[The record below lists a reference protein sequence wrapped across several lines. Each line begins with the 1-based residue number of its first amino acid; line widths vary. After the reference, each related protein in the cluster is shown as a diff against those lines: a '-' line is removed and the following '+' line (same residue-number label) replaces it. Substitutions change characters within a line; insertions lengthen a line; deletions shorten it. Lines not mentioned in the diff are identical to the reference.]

1 MPAATI
7 LIGALVLP
15 MTAAAFSSIRI
26 AREYETALVSR
37 LGRLVDLGVHAS
49 GGDHRRK
56 VSVRVNAVSSTRY
69 STSGPRVPRVPRVP
83 RAFNFGQ
90 ASAQIAQT
98 TLRAV
103 LRQSSLNELASIG
116 E

>member
-69 STSGPRVPRVPRVP
+69 STSGPRVPRVPR
-83 RAFNFGQ
+83 AFNFGQ